1 MNDLSGYRIA
11 PIDPATAPAHELRK
25 IATLRQSFGREWM
38 PDDPPTPLEVI
49 EQRYRTQ
56 PESRWSAHF
65 AARDD
70 HDAIVGLAS
79 TGYDATETTNRH
91 LRWSELYVH
100 PEHRRRGLGRELLR
114 RLAAAVA
121 DQGTG
126 IMLMTQTT
134 DRITAG
140 AAFASMVGASAGL
153 PSRMNQ
159 LTLAEVDRAKV
170 AEWASVHP
178 AGYRLE
184 RLDGPTPDRFI
195 STWIEAAEAMN
206 DAPRG
211 NLAMEDGHL
220 TADQIREWN
229 DWERTVGIERWLILA
244 VHEATGQGAG
254 FTAVTYDPKI
264 EHEIW
269 QQGTAVTRA
278 HRGHRLGLWM
288 KATML
293 KRILTERPR
302 ALYVRTNNAN
312 ANAQMLAINTQLG
325 FRQAAS
331 TLLWQIPAARA
342 PVAPMRHLSS
352 PR

>member
-11 PIDPATAPAHELRK
+11 PIDPTTAPAHELRK

-49 EQRYRTQ
+49 EQLYRTK
-56 PESRWSAHF
+56 PESRWSVHF

-79 TGYDATETTNRH
+79 TGYDATEITNRH

-121 DQGTG
+121 DQGG
-126 IMLMTQTT
+126 DIVLMAQTT
-134 DRITAG
+134 DRIPAG
-140 AAFASMVGASAGL
+140 DAFASAVGASAGL
-153 PSRMNQ
+153 VSKMNQ
-159 LTLAEVDRAKV
+159 LVLAEVDRAKV
-170 AEWASVHP
+170 AEWASVRP
-178 AGYRLE
+178 VGYRLE
-184 RLDGPTPDRFI
+184 RLDGPTPDRFLP
-195 STWIEAAEAMN
+195 TWIQAAEGMN

-211 NLAMEDGHL
+211 DLAMEDEHL
-220 TADQIREWN
+220 TAEQIREWN
-229 DWERTVGIERWLILA
+229 EWERALGIERWLILA
-244 VHEATGQGAG
+244 VHEATGEGAG
-254 FTAVTYDPKI
+254 FTAVTYDPKV
-264 EHEIW
+264 EHQIW

-278 HRGHRLGLWM
+278 HRGHGLGLWM

-293 KRILTERPR
+293 RRILDERPR
-302 ALYVRTNNAN
+302 ARVIRTGNAN
-312 ANAQMLAINTQLG
+312 ANAQMLAINTTLG

-331 TLLWQIPAARA
+331 TTLWQVPAADL
-342 PVAPMRHLSS
+342 VRHSLLS
-352 PR
+352 R